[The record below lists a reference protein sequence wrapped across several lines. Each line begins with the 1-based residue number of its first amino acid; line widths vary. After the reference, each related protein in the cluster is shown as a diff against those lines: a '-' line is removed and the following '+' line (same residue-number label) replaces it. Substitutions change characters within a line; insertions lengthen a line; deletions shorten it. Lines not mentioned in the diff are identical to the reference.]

1 MSNIIKSASLRRKNG
16 SEVTIHAF
24 SSGTVSLTF
33 YAIGDYIN
41 VGTHL
46 TVTDALALSV
56 ALAEAVNAIDA
67 QEAGEVG

>member
-16 SEVTIHAF
+16 SEVTIYAF

-41 VGTHL
+41 VVTHL